1 MSYEEYTSLDTWD
14 LAVRAAILSSV
25 GVRFDD
31 IVDLQ
36 VVDMP
41 IYYTNTGPYET
52 IGLVYTVTLA
62 EDRHVSYGD
71 LESYLDGHIM
81 YFDGELLRCAV
92 SQDIQLLSFTIFT
105 LSVQAEDP
113 AHPSISHHNT
123 NIFSA
128 GVLAGM
134 SIASCAVLICLCYA
148 VPYVCKKVCFGY
160 VLPHLERLEE
170 RDLEL
175 QSVHPQRDRFD
186 MYAAFN
192 PAPRR
197 PLRSVRPVP
206 TLAVTVTP
214 VPRAD
219 YLPVVVAEV
228 QVVGAAD
235 DEK

>member
-1 MSYEEYTSLDTWD
+1 
-14 LAVRAAILSSV
+14 
-25 GVRFDD
+25 
-31 IVDLQ
+31 
-36 VVDMP
+36 MP

-81 YFDGELLRCAV
+81 YFDGYLREYAV
-92 SQDIQLLSFTIFT
+92 SQDDELPFGGWIFT

-113 AHPSISHHNT
+113 AHPRTTHHKT

-175 QSVHPQRDRFD
+175 QSVHPQRDHFD

-235 DEK
+235 DEI